1 MKQEILFLPGIG
13 ISRYN
18 TRFQSYNKVSDIL
31 FTIFIKIIIFNIYH
45 INIVIYLLSAIL
57 KGPHNNY
64 SADHRSE

>member
-13 ISRYN
+13 IPGYN
-18 TRFQSYNKVSDIL
+18 THFQNYNKVSDIL

-57 KGPHNNY
+57 KGSHNNY